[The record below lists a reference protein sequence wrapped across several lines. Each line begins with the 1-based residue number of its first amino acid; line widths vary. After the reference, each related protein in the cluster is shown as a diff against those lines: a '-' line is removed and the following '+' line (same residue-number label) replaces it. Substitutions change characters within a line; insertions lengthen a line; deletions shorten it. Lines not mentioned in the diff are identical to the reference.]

1 MISVSEMSLE
11 RKVGM
16 LLMAPLYADCLED
29 LVGRFGCGSLLTWGG
44 AFGDTAPESIEEFC
58 ELTNRVQRM
67 SMERR
72 GLPVWLHGM
81 PHQAI
86 SGREQGWLRT
96 AAEIGVAPE
105 RVERAAKLLG
115 TRWCALGVH
124 NIPEPTLN
132 VPLFETCIL
141 REGTTSSDPEQVRVY
156 GTAFNRGMLAGGC
169 GTMAQHFPAHGA
181 TPLDSHT
188 GFPVVDLSLEELW
201 HDHLLPY
208 QQCFDDGCTTICTAH
223 LTCTALDPDHIATTS
238 KRVLTDFLRGEM
250 HFKGIAI
257 ADAIE
262 MDGFKK
268 EGPLGNV
275 VVEAVKAG
283 CDSIC
288 MVSVANVEPIFNS
301 LLVAVESETIPLAR
315 VDEAVQRQLDFMEW
329 LGLGETWTV
338 DAERA
343 AQQIRELDKDPD
355 AEVLTLTPS
364 PSSPGT

>member
-1 MISVSEMSLE
+1 MTSISGMPLE

-16 LLMAPLYADCLED
+16 LLMAPLYADRLED

-44 AFGDTAPESIEEFC
+44 AFGDTAPESIDEFC
-58 ELTNRVQRM
+58 SLMNRVQKI

-86 SGREQGWLRT
+86 AGREEGWLRN
-96 AAEIGVAPE
+96 AAERGIDPE
-105 RVERAAKLLG
+105 RAERAAKLLG
-115 TRWCALGVH
+115 LRWRALGVH

-141 REGTTSSDPEQVRVY
+141 KEGTTSSEPEKVRVY

-188 GFPVVDLSLEELW
+188 GFPVVDLTMEELW
-201 HDHLLPY
+201 PVHLLPY

-238 KRVLTDFLRGEM
+238 KRVLTDFLRGRM
-250 HFKGIAI
+250 RFKGITI

-262 MDGFKK
+262 MDGFQK
-268 EGPLGNV
+268 EGPIESM

-288 MVSVANVEPIFNS
+288 MVDSGNVEPVYKS
-301 LLVAVESETIPLAR
+301 LLVAAETGTLPLAR
-315 VDEAVQRQLDFMEW
+315 LDEAVQRQLDFMEW
-329 LGLGETWTV
+329 LGLDKGHVV
-338 DAERA
+338 DADRA
-343 AQQIRELDKDPD
+343 ARQIGELDKDPD
-355 AEVLTLTPS
+355 AEVLSLSPS
-364 PSSPGT
+364 P